1 MWKSI
6 VKQQSVSQRK
16 SLENTSENSGTTSI
30 DGTKVEISN
39 NYGTIPDKIDE
50 AAELNYM
57 DCSPVPPLSA
67 PAGAIR
73 GRLSIERTYDMLV
86 KKLNQA
92 KENGDDF
99 EESVILKKKA
109 IIEEEMKRSV
119 LVDRMKGRPINI
131 PLESAGAQRIRID
144 MNPVSV
150 MNSRMSVTDNFVFLD

>member
-6 VKQQSVSQRK
+6 VTQQSVSQRK
-16 SLENTSENSGTTSI
+16 SLEDTSENSGVTSN

-39 NYGTIPDKIDE
+39 HFGAVPDKIDE

-67 PAGAIR
+67 PAGAMR
-73 GRLSIERTYDMLV
+73 GRLSIERTYEMLM

-92 KENGDDF
+92 KEDGDDF

-109 IIEEEMKRSV
+109 IIEEEMKKSV
-119 LVDRMKGRPINI
+119 LVDRLKGRPIHI
-131 PLESAGAQRIRID
+131 PLESAGA
-144 MNPVSV
+144 
-150 MNSRMSVTDNFVFLD
+150 